1 MGQTE
6 YIMNKMIK
14 RQDIVPPWIEKQQ
27 ELLKAANVF
36 RARLR
41 NDWRRHA
48 ARMIASRGGSLQEQM
63 ARAEEYA
70 RAEKV
75 HNPRR
80 KPVNEISV
88 PTNTTEDAVM
98 VSIRQ
103 QPYMPGESK
112 GETQYAAGE
121 KGTQEANTQPV
132 LTRPFRD
139 PTWEAT
145 EKSYMD
151 LAISNLNAITRSY
164 NLMAP
169 ELAKKPYFSLQRE
182 LDSCF
187 AEIAPELAN
196 EIKVRATKPPEHLIE
211 PLSRARGTLE
221 LFGSKA
227 QGSAKVYDSKA
238 PHYGL
243 KEFWRDLWSKP
254 K

>member
-1 MGQTE
+1 
-6 YIMNKMIK
+6 MNKMIK

-70 RAEKV
+70 RAEEI

-80 KPVNEISV
+80 MPVNEISV
-88 PTNTTEDAVM
+88 PTNSTEDAVM

-103 QPYMPGESK
+103 QPSMPG
-112 GETQYAAGE
+112 GAAENPDAGAD
-121 KGTQEANTQPV
+121 KATQEADTQPV

-139 PTWEAT
+139 PDWEAT
-145 EKSYMD
+145 ERSYMD

-187 AEIAPELAN
+187 AEVAPEIAN
-196 EIKVRATKPPEHLIE
+196 EIKVRATKPPKHLIE
-211 PLSRARGTLE
+211 PLSRARGAFE
-221 LFGSKA
+221 MFGSKA

-243 KEFWRDLWSKP
+243 KEFWRDLWSNP
-254 K
+254 KQ